1 MAFKKSGRNGKK
13 MNIPPNLFLNNL
25 YVLYLIFLIAVGNL
39 FYLLLENNLVFVTIF
54 IIVGF
59 LTSFFSKN
67 MIVILTTTMVFTNIL
82 KYGISNRHT
91 EGFKEE
97 TKKETEENLE
107 NEKDGKDKEHM
118 VPEIDKDLDNHKI
131 NQKDK
136 VIKKG
141 GSGKKSSTADN
152 TTKENQIR
160 MDLATLD
167 DDKLDKLN
175 SSLDKQKDILNNL
188 NSMTPVI
195 KTLDS
200 FAKGLGV
207 TSDTA

>member
-1 MAFKKSGRNGKK
+1 MAYKKSGRNGKK
-13 MNIPPNLFLNNL
+13 MNIPANVFLNNV
-25 YVLYLIFLIAVGNL
+25 YVLYAIFLIAVGNL
-39 FYLLLENNLVFVTIF
+39 FYLLLENNIVFVMIF
-54 IIVGF
+54 MIIGF
-59 LTSFFSKN
+59 LTSFFNKN
-67 MIVILTTTMVFTNIL
+67 MIVILTTTLVFTNVL
-82 KYGISNRHT
+82 KYGIGIRHT
-91 EGFKEE
+91 EGLENDDEDKGKKDGNK
-97 TKKETEENLE
+97 KKE
-107 NEKDGKDKEHM
+107 DDDKKKEQM
-118 VPEIDKDLDNHKI
+118 VPEIDKDLDNYKVGG
-131 NQKDK
+131 KDK

-141 GSGKKSSTADN
+141 SKGGSDN

-167 DDKLDKLN
+167 DDKLEKLN

-207 TSDTA
+207 NTSSDA